1 MKSIQCTLVHG
12 IPNPMKI
19 KLTNRFCAV
28 SEQKWYFFLGGAW
41 PILWKVPIWSHAFLP
56 YPLRDPVFFF
66 YYTVRCDQTLKISH
80 IIFWSI
86 VVKMAGIL
94 FGDRLATFFA
104 CMNCFVSFQLE
115 DWRCLSA
122 WHLPKVHT
130 CETNACTKFH
140 LKMNTSYL
148 KSSKHL
154 LIQNK
159 VLKSEVLICKWF
171 ERKRWRHTYLLLVCV
186 VKHWDTSILQL
197 KGNETVYTCEKSS
210 KTVSKQNSSHFYYDR
225 PKMIWLI
232 FRVWSHLTV

>member
-1 MKSIQCTLVHG
+1 MVLFWGWGLANIVKS
-12 IPNPMKI
+12 
-19 KLTNRFCAV
+19 TNLIACISA
-28 SEQKWYFFLGGAW
+28 LPPAW
-41 PILWKVPIWSHAFLP
+41 SSS
-56 YPLRDPVFFF
+56 FFF

-186 VKHWDTSILQL
+186 KHWDTFKPLVER
-197 KGNETVYTCEKSS
+197 KR
-210 KTVSKQNSSHFYYDR
+210 NSLYMR
-225 PKMIWLI
+225 KK
-232 FRVWSHLTV
+232 